1 MHIKRGMF
9 EHIYWLKLKV
19 NIHLCFHSNRILI
32 GSIVSLTANEAEQ
45 HIFLSNH
52 KISTFLKKKKNYTPS
67 FEE

>member
-1 MHIKRGMF
+1 MHIKREMF

-19 NIHLCFHSNRILI
+19 NIHLFFHSNRILI
-32 GSIVSLTANEAEQ
+32 GSIVFLTANEAEQ

-52 KISTFLKKKKNYTPS
+52 KISTFFLKKIYTPS